1 MRNISDLL
9 TQLQGLGGDE
19 NGQVQVPHS
28 SPETEL
34 EVNKTESERDKKS
47 RETQAQQMFDRYDF
61 TPFRREGV
69 DMYESYKK
77 GVQYMQSIFFN
88 FFNLKQYNIDQRQWT
103 STNGKVYDNGLFY
116 LLQKMGLQM
125 VRSTAEGWHM
135 EGAGNFDSRTSED
148 ICVNWFKRL
157 HESGLLIASHLHSLN
172 KILKPQEKEVMHLI
186 WTQIQNF
193 MNLFHYH
200 YQAPTN
206 FVKQQA
212 VWVYRED

>member
-9 TQLQGLGGDE
+9 TQLQGFGGTDDD
-19 NGQVQVPHS
+19 GQKPHS
-28 SPETEL
+28 SPETQL
-34 EVNKTESERDKKS
+34 EVNKTESERAKES

-61 TPFRREGV
+61 TPFRRQGV
-69 DMYESYKK
+69 HMYESYKQ
-77 GVQYMQSIFFN
+77 GVQYMQSIFYN

-103 STNGKVYDNGLFY
+103 DTNGKVHDNGLFY

-125 VRSTAEGWHM
+125 VRSTANGWHM
-135 EGAGNFDSRTSED
+135 LGAGNFDSRTSED

-157 HESGLLIASHLHSLN
+157 HEFGLDIAGHLRSLN
-172 KILKPQEKEVMHLI
+172 QILKPHEMEILQLI

-200 YQAPTN
+200 YQPPTN
-206 FVKQQA
+206 FVKRQA